1 MPRGGARQN
10 SGPDPKWRHGK
21 TQTIRVPIAL
31 ADQILAMAKKLDE
44 GQPLK
49 IAPRTVDYEA
59 LGMDVLK
66 DPLVTRKGKDS
77 GSVKRTIAAFILR
90 LKQIEN
96 ENA

>member
-1 MPRGGARQN
+1 MSRGGARQN

-44 GQPLK
+44 GQPLE
-49 IAPRTVDYEA
+49 IASRTVDYEA
-59 LGMDVLK
+59 LGTDVLK